1 MTMVCR
7 NDHQCVFQLSAQL
20 LELLAKLRIET
31 VHLPGTRGALIT
43 EAAKLF
49 SPGSPG
55 PGERALLR
63 RDALGGTYIK
73 PLWAL
78 LLHCKTNLV
87 PGCRLGYLRAEPPV
101 YEDGKVI
108 RGALVLL
115 APDVAEEVP
124 VEVMQAVS
132 ALLIEEPDLI
142 EALRADDAPR
152 AAKILEQGLNR
163 RFRDAMHRKWQG

>member
-1 MTMVCR
+1 M
-7 NDHQCVFQLSAQL
+7 
-20 LELLAKLRIET
+20 
-31 VHLPGTRGALIT
+31 
-43 EAAKLF
+43 
-49 SPGSPG
+49 
-55 PGERALLR
+55 
-63 RDALGGTYIK
+63 
-73 PLWAL
+73 
-78 LLHCKTNLV
+78 
-87 PGCRLGYLRAEPPV
+87 
-101 YEDGKVI
+101 I